1 MKTIISYVT
10 WCHVKC
16 HNTWTCL
23 KSRSFSSWSQ
33 SSPVCIAL
41 FTVLVKF
48 LSFQTIFVRFCST
61 FLFDKLYGLMS
72 ISLLCTSEWNPI
84 AIVIIEA
91 TLFHEV
97 CRNRGPSASELH
109 SSLWNFPS
117 IHMLHVEEGP
127 GSLWMHYHGKMAA
140 FKNKQLILYSRT
152 AQQTVC

>member
-1 MKTIISYVT
+1 MKSVQS
-10 WCHVKC
+10 
-16 HNTWTCL
+16 CL
-23 KSRSFSSWSQ
+23 YCTFHSLGQVS
-33 SSPVCIAL
+33 L
-41 FTVLVKF
+41 FPT
-48 LSFQTIFVRFCST
+48 QFCKILQY
-61 FLFDKLYGLMS
+61 FPFDKLYGLMS

-127 GSLWMHYHGKMAA
+127 GSLWIHYHGKMAA
-140 FKNKQLILYSRT
+140 FKNKQLILYSRILLHVSKHLSLIWWMKT